1 MVKEAKM
8 KEVSSE
14 KSLKEAKMQL
24 EGLQAE
30 VAALKALLITSTP
43 SRPNLGSTNGNHS
56 GSNGTTGGNGI
67 SLFKKQHKRCP
78 SHNHLNYGRNEDDT
92 DSAQ

>member
-8 KEVSSE
+8 KEVASE

-43 SRPNLGSTNGNHS
+43 SRPNLG
-56 GSNGTTGGNGI
+56 GGNGI
-67 SLFKKQHKRCP
+67 SIFKKQHKRTP
-78 SHNHLNYGRNEDDT
+78 SHNHLQYGRADEES
-92 DSAQ
+92 SASE

>member
-43 SRPNLGSTNGNHS
+43 SRPNLGSSSN
-56 GSNGTTGGNGI
+56 NGTTGGNGI

-78 SHNHLNYGRNEDDT
+78 SHNHLNYGRPTEDDT

>member
-30 VAALKALLITSTP
+30 VSALKALLITSTP
-43 SRPNLGSTNGNHS
+43 SRPNLG
-56 GSNGTTGGNGI
+56 GGNGM
-67 SLFKKQHKRCP
+67 SLFKKQHKRTP
-78 SHNHLNYGRNEDDT
+78 SHNHLQYGRADEDAGNNE
-92 DSAQ
+92 